1 MLEIFIDY
9 SPREFYK
16 GRREILIAFE
26 ENIFPLPNPY
36 VFGENVWKEKYFGD
50 EKFMPKT
57 FKLNFLQEYNQT
69 PLSEKE
75 NKILNRNFGYENDE
89 LAFAFNN
96 TKTDEERDELFDK
109 IVNKLSALKKLVKI
123 VSSETEKKRINNVI
137 KSVEFTLDQVA
148 SLGDSE
154 PDFSDSDFSD
164 TKESG
169 LKILTPNQMLNRLPI
184 TLAQLKAGNNSEKL
198 KNEIRQ
204 LLYSLYRSKKLTK
217 KLYKSLIDI
226 I

>member
-1 MLEIFIDY
+1 ML
-9 SPREFYK
+9 
-16 GRREILIAFE
+16 
-26 ENIFPLPNPY
+26 
-36 VFGENVWKEKYFGD
+36 
-50 EKFMPKT
+50 
-57 FKLNFLQEYNQT
+57 
-69 PLSEKE
+69 
-75 NKILNRNFGYENDE
+75 
-89 LAFAFNN
+89 AFNN

-137 KSVEFTLDQVA
+137 KSVEFALDQVA

-217 KLYKSLIDI
+217 QLYKSLIDI